1 MKLSPKQM
9 RVYRARITTLCAAL
23 RLLGKSE
30 EVIGEALMATG
41 TPLHLSWLGSDDEH
55 HRPGIYPEWMCE
67 WAPQTRQELELL
79 AWQTVSIEEA
89 KARRLL
95 VANPSLTSD
104 PEFQRYLDAIAH
116 VHALAFEKVAFVAGH
131 GRVAIPPVD
140 LKYAQANTY
149 RWGDARCPYRIG
161 SWPEGNSQ

>member
-1 MKLSPKQM
+1 MKPSREQM
-9 RVYRARITTLCAAL
+9 RAHHARITTLCAAL

-55 HRPGIYPEWMCE
+55 QHPGIYPEWMCE
-67 WAPQTRQELELL
+67 WAPQARQDLELL

-89 KARRLL
+89 KTQRLL
-95 VANPSLTSD
+95 VANPGLTSD
-104 PEFQRYLDAIAH
+104 PEFQRYLDTVAH
-116 VHALAFEKVAFVAGH
+116 AHALAFERIAFVAGC
-131 GRVAIPPVD
+131 GRVAIPPVE

-161 SWPEGNSQ
+161 SWLEDNDQ